1 MRYKKHYRPW
11 VWNVLGNVKYKA
23 LRGLIAVMLMIVSTI
38 RFFVV
43 SIPKDLCSWV
53 REAWEIL
60 YTEWH
65 EVLYDFCNWDIIP
78 DECAEDVENGK

>member
-60 YTEWH
+60 STEWH
-65 EVLYDFCNWDIIP
+65 EVLYDFWNWDTIP
-78 DECAEDVENGK
+78 DECAEDINGK

>member
-11 VWNVLGNVKYKA
+11 VWSVLGNVKYKA

-60 YTEWH
+60 STEWH
-65 EVLYDFCNWDIIP
+65 EVLYDFWNWDTIP
-78 DECAEDVENGK
+78 DECAEDINGK

>member
-11 VWNVLGNVKYKA
+11 VWNVLGKVKYKA
-23 LRGLIAVMLMIVSTI
+23 LRGLIAVMLMIASTI

-60 YTEWH
+60 STEWH
-65 EVLYDFCNWDIIP
+65 EVLYDFWNWDTIP
-78 DECAEDVENGK
+78 DECLEDVNNGK

>member
-23 LRGLIAVMLMIVSTI
+23 LRGLIAVMLMTVSTI

-60 YTEWH
+60 STEWH
-65 EVLYDFCNWDIIP
+65 EVLYDFWNWDTIP
-78 DECAEDVENGK
+78 DECAEDINGK

>member
-38 RFFVV
+38 RFFVA

-60 YTEWH
+60 STEWH
-65 EVLYDFCNWDIIP
+65 EVLYDFWNWDTIP
-78 DECAEDVENGK
+78 DECAEDINGK

>member
-1 MRYKKHYRPW
+1 MRYKKHYKPW

-43 SIPKDLCSWV
+43 SIPKDLCSLV
-53 REAWEIL
+53 KEAWGYFIQNGVKYYMTFGIGIL
-60 YTEWH
+60 FLMS
-65 EVLYDFCNWDIIP
+65 V
-78 DECAEDVENGK
+78 

>member
-11 VWNVLGNVKYKA
+11 VWNVLGRVKYKA

-38 RFFVV
+38 KFLVV

-53 REAWEIL
+53 RVAWEII
-60 YTEWH
+60 YTEWY
-65 EVLYDFCNWDIIP
+65 EVLYDFWNWDVLP
-78 DECAEDVENGK
+78 DELLDDVEHE

>member
-1 MRYKKHYRPW
+1 MRYKKHYKPW

-43 SIPKDLCSWV
+43 SIPKDLYSWV
-53 REAWEIL
+53 MEAWEIL
-60 YTEWH
+60 STEWH

-78 DECAEDVENGK
+78 DECAEDINGK

>member
-11 VWNVLGNVKYKA
+11 VWNILGNVKYKA
-23 LRGLIAVMLMIVSTI
+23 LRGLIAVMLLTASTI

-53 REAWEIL
+53 RVAWEIIH
-60 YTEWH
+60 TEWY
-65 EVLYDFCNWDIIP
+65 EVLYDFWNWDVLL
-78 DECAEDVENGK
+78 DELLDDVQHE

>member
-60 YTEWH
+60 STEWH
-65 EVLYDFCNWDIIP
+65 EVLYDFWNWDTIP
-78 DECAEDVENGK
+78 DECAEEINGK

>member
-1 MRYKKHYRPW
+1 MRYKKHYRHW
-11 VWNVLGNVKYKA
+11 VWNVLGNVKYRA
-23 LRGLIAVMLMIVSTI
+23 LRGLIAVMLMTASTI

-60 YTEWH
+60 STEWH
-65 EVLYDFCNWDIIP
+65 EVLYDFWNWDIIP

>member
-53 REAWEIL
+53 MEAWEIL
-60 YTEWH
+60 STEWH
-65 EVLYDFCNWDIIP
+65 EVLYDFWNWDTIP
-78 DECAEDVENGK
+78 DECLEDINGK